1 MVLGN
6 FKNQGLVDF
15 VEVHYINQNNLKNNI
30 NTIQCMLNLN
40 DCVWYIRYKH
50 HDTKDRHRAMHIN

>member
-1 MVLGN
+1 MLPALHYAKYYHTFKLIVLMVLGN

-40 DCVWYIRYKH
+40 DCV
-50 HDTKDRHRAMHIN
+50 

>member
-1 MVLGN
+1 MLPDLHYAKYYHTFNFIVLMELGN

-30 NTIQCMLNLN
+30 NTIQCMLNLD
-40 DCVWYIRYKH
+40 DCV
-50 HDTKDRHRAMHIN
+50 